1 MACINSQL
9 QGVPYIDDVNFKKI
23 MWLLLALVIF
33 LLPIYGK
40 NIGMGKKNEK
50 DDCLRAK
57 MKLIY

>member
-9 QGVPYIDDVNFKKI
+9 QGVPYIDEVNFKKI

-40 NIGMGKKNEK
+40 NT
-50 DDCLRAK
+50 RP
-57 MKLIY
+57 